1 MQLSEMEEQGR
12 LIWNSFRIYP
22 HHDPFVW
29 ETLKLWAQE
38 IYIFWKVYGIKFAK
52 SFFLCVNVGLRLKE
66 FISELQIWL
75 GENANKITE
84 LYTEITL
91 YRIILFNSSSIY
103 SLKKSEN
110 SCFSLVFSGYRNGV
124 LASNEFIFF
133 FKISKK
139 PPYASKLF

>member
-12 LIWNSFRIYP
+12 LIWKFQNLSTTWSFCLRNSKIM
-22 HHDPFVW
+22 DPRD
-29 ETLKLWAQE
+29 
-38 IYIFWKVYGIKFAK
+38 IFWKLYGIKFAK
-52 SFFLCVNVGLRLKE
+52 SFFLCANVGLRQNE
-66 FISELQIWL
+66 FISELQVWL

-91 YRIILFNSSSIY
+91 YRIILLFNSSSIY